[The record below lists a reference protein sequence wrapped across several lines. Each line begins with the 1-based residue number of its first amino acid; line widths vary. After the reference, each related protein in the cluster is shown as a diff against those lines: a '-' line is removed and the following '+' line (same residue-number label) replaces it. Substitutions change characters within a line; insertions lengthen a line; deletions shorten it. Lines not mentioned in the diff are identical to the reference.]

1 VEVNINEMQSTVRAL
16 DSDSVLAPQTMQKII
31 DAVMQAVEERER
43 HRDRVRAEQKVGG
56 ALEGEER

>member
-1 VEVNINEMQSTVRAL
+1 VEVNINEMQSTVRAV

-31 DAVMQAVEERER
+31 DAVMQVVEERER
-43 HRDRVRAEQKVGG
+43 HRDRVRAEQKVG